1 MTYEKFVL
9 QCCETVW
16 QNLQLV
22 LKDPL
27 VDLVEVTEDQP
38 VWLDPEDPLVI
49 LEFKEKLGKEVSQ
62 DCLVCLVLLVQLDP
76 RVTEDLLVILVHQG
90 WDLWDPLAY
99 LEPQVMWVLQVLVPL
114 DPRVLEDL
122 LVNQV
127 NGVFLEAKVPLDPLV
142 IVNSVMVLL
151 LKQTDKPTK
160 KDLKLYIFV
169 LKILPMIDL
178 NILLLN
184 QVKSLENIPKKS
196 SNKFFLRQI

>member
-62 DCLVCLVLLVQLDP
+62 DCLVCLVLQVKVDP